1 MVVLEE
7 VRSDCIRNLYGVQTA
22 AGLDVWYD
30 RNRVVKDHTHGF
42 HSHGRSML
50 PFTEK
55 GVQFGNVKWNMLII
69 QVEMAGRPLERPK
82 VNLNFIW

>member
-1 MVVLEE
+1 
-7 VRSDCIRNLYGVQTA
+7 
-22 AGLDVWYD
+22 
-30 RNRVVKDHTHGF
+30 
-42 HSHGRSML
+42 ML